1 MKTDHNNSHL
11 EKIIYS
17 AIEKEKEPIF
27 RSNRVNL
34 IMDKVNEVSLQIS
47 FENQQLTP
55 KMAFVYGLSIAASIF
70 LGCVIGNLAQIY
82 TSIQVSSTSLDLINV
97 GFSSLILP
105 I

>member
-17 AIEKEKEPIF
+17 AIEKEKDPVF

-34 IMDKVNEVSLQIS
+34 IMDKVNELSLQIS
-47 FENQQLTP
+47 FENERITP
-55 KMAFVYGLSIAASIF
+55 KIAFVYALSIAASIC
-70 LGCVIGNLAQIY
+70 LGCIIGNLAQIY

>member
-11 EKIIYS
+11 EKIISS
-17 AIEKEKEPIF
+17 AIEKEKDPVF